1 LKTRTRFFLAAALAL
16 QLGSAAAADPQAYQH
31 RKEVKQFITEMV
43 NKHGFTRR
51 ELNRVFVKA
60 QFQPAIIKAME
71 QPAETAL
78 ASWQAYRAIF
88 INPQRIEAG
97 VQFWSRHAEPL
108 ARAAGEFGVPEEI
121 IVGIIGVETTYG
133 RNIGTY
139 RVIDALATLAFDYP
153 KRAPFFRGELE
164 NYLVLSREAKID
176 PLRVKGSYAGAIGIP
191 QFMPGSYRRFAV
203 DYDGDGTSNLATSPA
218 DAIGSIGNFL
228 RAHGWARG
236 EPVAFSAEVSGEL
249 WRKLADAGVT
259 PASRAAELSGFG
271 VKLAAPM
278 PPETRCALIELET
291 PGQPSEF
298 RVTLQNFF
306 VLTRYNRSNLYA
318 AAVLDLAAELARAR
332 PTPPAPPPPI
342 PAKQNQ

>member
-1 LKTRTRFFLAAALAL
+1 MKIRTRFFLAAALAL
-16 QLGSAAAADPQAYQH
+16 QIGSAAAVEPQAYPQ
-31 RKEVKQFITEMV
+31 RKEVKQFIAEMV
-43 NKHGFTRR
+43 KKHGFARK
-51 ELNRVFVKA
+51 ELSRVFGKA
-60 QFQPAIIKAME
+60 QFQPSIIKAME

-88 INPQRIEAG
+88 ITPQRVEAG
-97 VQFWSRHAEPL
+97 VQFWNRNAEPL

-153 KRAPFFRGELE
+153 KRAQFFRGELE

-203 DYDGDGTSNLATSPA
+203 DYDGDGLSNLATSPA

-228 RAHGWARG
+228 KAHGWARG
-236 EPVAFSAEVSGEL
+236 EPVAFPAEVSGEG
-249 WRKLADAGVT
+249 WRKLVEAGVL
-259 PASRAAELSGFG
+259 PASRAAELPGLG
-271 VKLAAPM
+271 VKLAAPL

-291 PGQPSEF
+291 AGQPSDF

-332 PTPPAPPPPI
+332 AGLPAPPPPN
-342 PAKQNQ
+342 PAK